1 MAEWYMDALM
11 ERVML
16 YASGLFRSSCFLV
29 VVGVADGNEALLLL
43 SFNELMQ
50 DKTVCIYIQALWDTI
65 LPQWHIHMYVRYLVF
80 VNFNLE
86 GWEVSCQVE
95 CGRTRLFRKLQ
106 HPTHTVTC
114 MRISSV
120 RLGALQE

>member
-50 DKTVCIYIQALWDTI
+50 DKTVCIYIQVLWDTI
-65 LPQWHIHMYVRYLVF
+65 LPQWHIHMYVCTIPCVR
-80 VNFNLE
+80 
-86 GWEVSCQVE
+86 Q
-95 CGRTRLFRKLQ
+95 LQ
-106 HPTHTVTC
+106 
-114 MRISSV
+114 S
-120 RLGALQE
+120 